1 VTTTIHPSTPAK
13 SRFGGRY
20 AYALDYIELKPYST
34 HYLYIFNRVGATV
47 EIRTETH
54 SDITER
60 FKYEWDE
67 WDATVKRETVADVR
81 KLRSARA
88 AESLLS
94 SFYADD
100 YSSVLP
106 MPKPSVLGAVT
117 MSWAADILSR
127 TDGYGWIYQ
136 NDEICIYRP
145 GMTIDVTQ
153 AGADLDDLYKL
164 TRTAVNSGAA
174 TRYVSNHPELY
185 TAIRELLEEV

>member
-1 VTTTIHPSTPAK
+1 MTTTIHPSTPAK

-20 AYALDYIELKPYST
+20 AYALQYAELRPYST
-34 HYLYIFNRVGATV
+34 RYLHVFDRVGATV
-47 EIRTETH
+47 NIHTTTH

-67 WDATVKRETVADVR
+67 WDAIIKHETVADVR

-88 AESLLS
+88 AECVLS

-100 YSSVLP
+100 YSTVLP

-117 MSWAADILSR
+117 MSWATDILNQ
-127 TDGYGWIYQ
+127 TNAYGWIYQ
-136 NDEICIYRP
+136 DDEICIYRP
-145 GMTIDVTQ
+145 GMTLDIVQ

-164 TRTAVNSGAA
+164 LRVGVNCGVT

-185 TAIRELLEEV
+185 AAIRELLEEI

>member
-1 VTTTIHPSTPAK
+1 MTVTIHPSTPAK
-13 SRFGGRY
+13 SRLGGRY
-20 AYALDYIELKPYST
+20 AYALHYIELKPYST

-67 WDATVKRETVADVR
+67 WSATVKRETVADVR
-81 KLRSARA
+81 KLRSARS

-100 YSSVLP
+100 YSAVLP

-117 MSWAADILSR
+117 MSWAADILNQ
-127 TDGYGWIYQ
+127 TNTYGWIYQ
-136 NDEICIYRP
+136 DDEISIYRP
-145 GMTIDVTQ
+145 GLTIDVTQ

-164 TRTAVNSGAA
+164 TRVAVNGGIT